1 MDDTHSEL
9 PVGDP
14 TFNAGLLIGKLGLAI
29 SGDPQLAARVL
40 AQNPQLWEPLEQ
52 FNGLVLGTAQQP
64 PRDKIHTAV
73 DNSTPDSMEIES
85 IIHNDGLDPNQIDC
99 SENTVVSPP
108 LKADLPRWPVLSLI
122 VSPTPMNTSNRSA
135 LVIEHDRSLSKMFA
149 RYLKDKGY
157 VVRTAYESEDALRLY
172 RDCAPFDVVLVDY
185 LMPRRSGVDIAIG
198 ILKQDP
204 TQPMIIIAPEY
215 CTEDEVPRPNE
226 LQHIPLLLD
235 MSNGR
240 LRKLLQKCQRWA
252 TREEVD
258 RAYAA
263 LTDTEL
269 LKLRQFGNGR
279 VYFARGTDQRSGED
293 LLQEALRSTFEG
305 ADGGGSGR
313 RWNKRVTFFVHLIGA
328 IRGISGR
335 REGDG
340 VVLECDAFRRDA
352 DGQEFSLL
360 ANIAARDMR
369 ADQRLIVEE
378 EFNRVL
384 GQFRDDPAAVLIL
397 RGWSE
402 GMKKNEMLEEGLT
415 DNQYRAAVKR
425 IRMKLLSPTN
435 GKGGGEKH
443 DEQQ

>member
-1 MDDTHSEL
+1 MDDTYSEL

-14 TFNAGLLIGKLGLAI
+14 TSNAGLLIRDLGLAI
-29 SGDPQLAARVL
+29 NNEPKIAERIL
-40 AQNPQLWEPLEQ
+40 AQNPQLWEPLER
-52 FNGLVLGTAQQP
+52 FKGLLDIAKQP
-64 PRDKIHTAV
+64 QRDKIHTAV
-73 DNSTPDSMEIES
+73 DNSIPNLMEIDS
-85 IIHNDGLDPNQIDC
+85 THSGLDDPNQIDC
-99 SENTVVSPP
+99 SAGTVVSPP
-108 LKADLPRWPVLSLI
+108 LQTDLPRWPVLSLM

-135 LVIEHDRSLSKMFA
+135 LIIEHDRSLSKMFA
-149 RYLKDKGY
+149 RILKDKGY
-157 VVRTAYESEDALRLY
+157 VVRTAYESEDAVRLY

-185 LMPRRSGVDIAIG
+185 LMLRRSEFGIAIG

-215 CTEDEVPRPNE
+215 CTEDEVPRPDE
-226 LQHIPLLLD
+226 LLHIPLLFD

-240 LRKLLQKCQRWA
+240 LRKLLQTCQRWA

-258 RAYAA
+258 RAYEA

-269 LKLRQFGNGR
+269 LKLREFGNGQ
-279 VYFARGTDQRSGED
+279 VYFARGTDRRSGED
-293 LLQEALRSTFEG
+293 LLQEALRSTLEG
-305 ADGGGSGR
+305 ANGGGSGR
-313 RWNKRVTFFVHLIGA
+313 RWNKRITFFLHLIGA
-328 IRGISGR
+328 IRSISGR

-340 VVLECDAFRRDA
+340 ALVECDTFKRDA
-352 DGQEFSLL
+352 DGKETSLL

-378 EFNRVL
+378 KFNRVL
-384 GQFRDDPAAVLIL
+384 GQFEDDLEAVLIL

-402 GMKKNEMLEEGLT
+402 GLKKNEILEEGLT

-425 IRMKLLSPTN
+425 IRIKLLSPTN
-435 GKGGGEKH
+435 GKGREKH